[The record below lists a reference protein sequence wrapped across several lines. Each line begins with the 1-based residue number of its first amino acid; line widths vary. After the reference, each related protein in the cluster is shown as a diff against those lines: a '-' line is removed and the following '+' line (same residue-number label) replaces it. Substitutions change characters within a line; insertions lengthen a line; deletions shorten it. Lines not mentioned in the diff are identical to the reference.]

1 MTGRNHAAV
10 PGRDTMPL
18 IDVKDGVCGSVLIVQ
33 NFDGVEVLRVG
44 YPNRGKACG
53 AEAKLR
59 SDLARARNGDVV
71 AVLNRWRKEASDF
84 PAWWEK

>member
-33 NFDGVEVLRVG
+33 GFDGPEVLRIG
-44 YPNRGKACG
+44 YPNRGKAIA

-59 SDLARARNGDVV
+59 SDLAHAPRGDVV
-71 AVLNRWRKEASDF
+71 AVLRRWRSDASEF
-84 PAWWEK
+84 PAWWE